1 MSILTNRRFAR
12 TRRGPWRLTR
22 RSLRNIRASIS
33 QLKVIVTS
41 GLNRMQHCLGG
52 QACNAVKNGLIA
64 AGMTAGRINTISHGK
79 ESPFCTEH
87 NEA

>member
-1 MSILTNRRFAR
+1 
-12 TRRGPWRLTR
+12 
-22 RSLRNIRASIS
+22 
-33 QLKVIVTS
+33 
-41 GLNRMQHCLGG
+41 MQHCLGG